1 MPERWERSILAVPAS
16 EPRKVEKAASSQA
29 DAVFLDLEDAVPPD
43 LKDSARQQAIR
54 ALRELDWGGKTRMV
68 RINGL
73 DTPWAYRDLVE
84 VGEEAGGYLDSVIV
98 PKVSRPEEL
107 AFVDMLLTQI
117 EARTRLGRHI
127 GVHALVETAA
137 GLARVEQLAT
147 ATDRLRALS
156 FGPGDF
162 AASAGMPAAAIG
174 TEDAWDLAYP
184 GHRWHYAMARV
195 VVAAR
200 AADLR
205 VFDGPVA
212 EFRDLEAFRRLCR
225 VARSLG
231 FDGKWCIHPAQVPV
245 VHEVFSPTE
254 EEIRWAQQVVA
265 AYEEAQ
271 AAGRGAI
278 TVDGK
283 MVDAA
288 SLRMAQATL
297 ARARPS

>member
-1 MPERWERSILAVPAS
+1 MSERWERSILAVPAS
-16 EPRKVEKAASSQA
+16 ETRKVEKAAASAA
-29 DAVFLDLEDAVPPD
+29 DAVFLDLEDAVPPE
-43 LKDSARQQAIR
+43 LKDRARQQAVR
-54 ALRELDWGGKTRMV
+54 ALRELDWKGKTRMV

-84 VGEEAGGYLDSVIV
+84 VCEEAGAYLDCVIV

-107 AFVDMLLTQI
+107 AFVDILLSQI
-117 EARTRLGRHI
+117 ESRTQLGHRI
-127 GVHALVETAA
+127 GVHVLVETAA

-147 ATDRLRALS
+147 ASPRLQALS

-174 TEDAWDLAYP
+174 TEDAWDAAYP

-205 VFDGPVA
+205 AFDGPAA
-212 EFRDLEAFRRLCR
+212 EFRDLQAFRRLCR

-245 VHEVFSPTE
+245 VHEVFAPTE
-254 EEIRWAQQVVA
+254 EEVQWAKRVVA

-271 AAGRGAI
+271 ATGRGAI

-297 ARARPS
+297 ARARP

>member
-1 MPERWERSILAVPAS
+1 MRWQRSILAVPAS
-16 EPRKVEKAASSQA
+16 EPRKVEKAASSEA

-43 LKDSARQQAIR
+43 LKDRARQEAVR
-54 ALRELDWGGKTRMV
+54 ALRELDWGGKARMV
-68 RINGL
+68 RINAL

-84 VGEEAGGYLDSVIV
+84 LVEGAGAYLDCVIV
-98 PKVSRPEEL
+98 PKVARPEEL
-107 AFVDMLLTQI
+107 VFADLLLAQV
-117 EARTRLGRHI
+117 ERRLGLARP
-127 GVHALVETAA
+127 VALHALVETAA
-137 GLARVEQLAT
+137 GLVHVEQLAT
-147 ATDRLRALS
+147 ATPRLEALS

-162 AASAGMPAAAIG
+162 AASVGIPASAIG
-174 TEDAWDLAYP
+174 DLDAWDAVYP

-200 AADLR
+200 AFGLAA
-205 VFDGPVA
+205 FDGPSA

-225 VARSLG
+225 VGRALG

-254 EEIRWAQQVVA
+254 EEVAWARRVVA

-271 AAGRGAI
+271 ASGRGVI

-297 ARARPS
+297 ARARLQA

>member
-1 MPERWERSILAVPAS
+1 MHDRWERSILAVPAS
-16 EPRKVEKAASSQA
+16 EPRKVEKAAASPA

-54 ALRELDWGGKTRMV
+54 ALRELDWAGKTRMV

-84 VGEEAGGYLDSVIV
+84 VGEEAGGYLDCVIV

-107 AFVDMLLTQI
+107 AFVDILLSQI
-117 EARTRLGRHI
+117 ESRARLGRRI
-127 GVHALVETAA
+127 GIHALVETAA
-137 GLARVEQLAT
+137 GLARVEQLAAVT
-147 ATDRLRALS
+147 ARLQALS

-162 AASAGMPAAAIG
+162 AASMGMPAAAIG
-174 TEDAWDLAYP
+174 TEDTWDLAYP

-200 AADLR
+200 AAELR
-205 VFDGPVA
+205 AFDGPSA
-212 EFRDLEAFRRLCR
+212 EFRDLAAFRRLCQ

-231 FDGKWCIHPAQVPV
+231 FDGKWCIHPAQLPV

-254 EEIRWAQQVVA
+254 EEIRRAQQVVA

-271 AAGRGAI
+271 ASGRGAI

>member
-1 MPERWERSILAVPAS
+1 MRERWERSILAVPAS
-16 EPRKVEKAASSQA
+16 EPRKVEKAVASQA

-43 LKDSARQQAIR
+43 LKDTARAHAVR
-54 ALRELDWGGKTRMV
+54 ALLELDWGEKTRMV

-84 VGEEAGGYLDSVIV
+84 ICEEAGAHLDCVIV

-107 AFVDMLLTQI
+107 AFVDILLSQV
-117 EARTRLGRHI
+117 EAHKGLAHRI
-127 GVHALVETAA
+127 GIHALVETAS
-137 GLARVEQLAT
+137 GLARVEQLA
-147 ATDRLRALS
+147 ASSPRLQALS

-162 AASAGMPAAAIG
+162 AASVGMPSAAIG
-174 TEDAWDLAYP
+174 TEDEWDAAYP

-200 AADLR
+200 AAGVR
-205 VFDGPVA
+205 AFDGPAA
-212 EFRDLEAFRRLCR
+212 EFRDLDAFRRLCR
-225 VARSLG
+225 TARSLG
-231 FDGKWCIHPAQVPV
+231 FDGKWCIHPAQLPV
-245 VHEVFSPTE
+245 VHEVFAPTE
-254 EEIRWAQQVVA
+254 DEVRWARKVVA
-265 AYEEAQ
+265 AYQEAQ

-297 ARARPS
+297 ARARS

>member
-1 MPERWERSILAVPAS
+1 MQDGWERSILAVPAS
-16 EPRKVEKAASSQA
+16 EPRKVEKAVASQA

-43 LKDSARQQAIR
+43 QKEVARTQAVR
-54 ALRELDWGGKTRMV
+54 ALRELDWRDKTRMV

-73 DTPWAYRDLVE
+73 ETPWAYRDLVE
-84 VGEEAGGYLDSVIV
+84 VCEAAGDRLDCVIV
-98 PKVSRPEEL
+98 PKVTRPEEL
-107 AFVDMLLTQI
+107 VFVDLLLTQI
-117 EARTRLGRHI
+117 EARMGFSRRVGI
-127 GVHALVETAA
+127 HALVETAS
-137 GLARVEQLAT
+137 GLARVEQLAV
-147 ATDRLRALS
+147 ATYRLQALS

-162 AASAGMPAAAIG
+162 AASVGMPASAIG
-174 TEDAWDLAYP
+174 TEDPWDAAYP

-200 AADLR
+200 AGGLR
-205 VFDGPVA
+205 AFDGPSA

-245 VHEVFSPTE
+245 VHEVFAPTE
-254 EEIRWAQQVVA
+254 QELEWARRVVT

-271 AAGRGAI
+271 ASGRGAT
-278 TVDGK
+278 TVDGR

-288 SLRMAQATL
+288 SVRMAQVTL
-297 ARARPS
+297 ARVRA

>member
-1 MPERWERSILAVPAS
+1 MDERWERSILAVPAS
-16 EPRKVEKAASSQA
+16 EPRKVEKAVASQA

-43 LKDSARQQAIR
+43 LKDTARAHAAR

-84 VGEEAGGYLDSVIV
+84 VCEAAGAQLDCVIV

-107 AFVDMLLTQI
+107 TFVDILLAQI
-117 EARTRLGRHI
+117 EARVGLRRRI
-127 GVHALVETAA
+127 GIHALVETAA

-147 ATDRLRALS
+147 ASPRLQALS

-162 AASAGMPAAAIG
+162 AASAGIPSSAIG
-174 TEDAWDLAYP
+174 TEDQWDVVYP
-184 GHRWHYAMARV
+184 GHRWHYPMMRV

-200 AADLR
+200 AAGLR
-205 VFDGPVA
+205 AFDGPAA

-231 FDGKWCIHPAQVPV
+231 FDGKWCIHPAQIPV
-245 VHEVFSPTE
+245 VHEVFAPTE
-254 EEIRWAQQVVA
+254 EEVEWARKVVT
-265 AYEEAQ
+265 AYEQAQ
-271 AAGRGAI
+271 LAGRGAL

-297 ARARPS
+297 ARARS

>member
-1 MPERWERSILAVPAS
+1 MDERWERSILAVPAS
-16 EPRKVEKAASSQA
+16 EPRKVEKAVASQA
-29 DAVFLDLEDAVPPD
+29 DAVFLDLEDSVPPD
-43 LKDSARQQAIR
+43 LKESARAHAVR

-84 VGEEAGGYLDSVIV
+84 VCEAAGAQLDCVIV
-98 PKVSRPEEL
+98 PKVSRPEEV
-107 AFVDMLLTQI
+107 AFVDILLAQI
-117 EARTRLGRHI
+117 EARGGLRRRI
-127 GVHALVETAA
+127 GIHALVETAP

-147 ATDRLRALS
+147 ASPRLQALS

-162 AASAGMPAAAIG
+162 AASAGIPSSAIG
-174 TEDAWDLAYP
+174 TEDPWDVAYP
-184 GHRWHYAMARV
+184 GHRWHYPMMRV

-200 AADLR
+200 AAGLR
-205 VFDGPVA
+205 AFDGPAA

-225 VARSLG
+225 VARGLG
-231 FDGKWCIHPAQVPV
+231 FDGKWCIHPAQIPV
-245 VHEVFSPTE
+245 VHEVFTPTE
-254 EEIRWAQQVVA
+254 EEVEWARKVVT
-265 AYEEAQ
+265 AYEQAQ

-288 SLRMAQATL
+288 SLRMARATL
-297 ARARPS
+297 ARARP

>member
-1 MPERWERSILAVPAS
+1 MRERWERSILAVPAS
-16 EPRKVEKAASSQA
+16 EPRKVEKAVVSQA

-43 LKDSARQQAIR
+43 LKDTARAHAVR
-54 ALRELDWGGKTRMV
+54 ALRELDWGEKTRMV

-84 VGEEAGGYLDSVIV
+84 ICEEAGAHLDCVIV

-107 AFVDMLLTQI
+107 AFVDILLSQI
-117 EARTRLGRHI
+117 EAHKGLPQRI
-127 GVHALVETAA
+127 GIHALVETAS
-137 GLARVEQLAT
+137 GLARVEQLA
-147 ATDRLRALS
+147 AASPRLQALS

-162 AASAGMPAAAIG
+162 AASVGMPAAAIG
-174 TEDAWDLAYP
+174 TEDEWDAAYP

-200 AADLR
+200 AAGVR
-205 VFDGPVA
+205 AFDGPAA
-212 EFRDLEAFRRLCR
+212 EFRDLDAFRRLCR
-225 VARSLG
+225 TARSLG
-231 FDGKWCIHPAQVPV
+231 FDGKWCIHPAQLPV
-245 VHEVFSPTE
+245 VHEVFAPTE
-254 EEIRWAQQVVA
+254 DEVRWARKVVA
-265 AYEEAQ
+265 AYQEAQ

-297 ARARPS
+297 ARARS

>member
-1 MPERWERSILAVPAS
+1 MNNRWERSILAVPAC
-16 EPRKVEKAASSQA
+16 EARKVAKAVASQA

-43 LKDSARQQAIR
+43 LKEQARADAVR

-84 VGEEAGGYLDSVIV
+84 VCEHAGAQLDCVIV
-98 PKVSRPEEL
+98 PKVGRPEEL
-107 AFVDMLLTQI
+107 CFVDILLGQI
-117 EARTRLGRHI
+117 EARLGLDRRI
-127 GVHALVETAA
+127 GVHALVETAS
-137 GLARVEQLAT
+137 GLARVEQLAA
-147 ATDRLRALS
+147 ATPRLQALS

-162 AASAGMPAAAIG
+162 AASVGIPASGIG
-174 TEDAWDLAYP
+174 TEDDWDRAYP
-184 GHRWHYAMARV
+184 GHRWHYPMLRV

-200 AADLR
+200 ASGLR
-205 VFDGPVA
+205 AFDGPAA
-212 EFRDLEAFRRLCR
+212 EFRDLDSFRHLCR
-225 VARSLG
+225 IARSLG
-231 FDGKWCIHPAQVPV
+231 FDGKWCIHPAQIPV

-254 EEIRWAQQVVA
+254 EELAWARRVVS

-297 ARARPS
+297 ARARP